1 MMEPATISALA
12 ELAGATIG
20 GVTSFA
26 ATWLTQRT
34 QARVQE
40 LTRKLSRREELYKA
54 FIQEASKLYGDA
66 LVHDTTDV
74 SKLVGLYA
82 LISEMRVLSST
93 NTIENADAVARMIVN
108 TYRAPNKTLPELEDM
123 VNHGAIDV
131 LQTFSEAARQE
142 FRRLG
147 GWKKGNQSKLKP
159 AIAYLIENVFD
170 API

>member
-12 ELAGATIG
+12 ALAGATIG

-40 LTRKLSRREELYKA
+40 LTHSLTVREQLYKA
-54 FIQEASKLYGDA
+54 FIKEASKLYADA
-66 LVHDTTDV
+66 LVHDISDI
-74 SKLVGLYA
+74 SNLVGLYA
-82 LISEMRVLSST
+82 MISEMRVISAR
-93 NTIENADAVARMIVN
+93 NTVEGADEVARLIVN
-108 TYRAPNKTLPELEDM
+108 TYRSPNKTLPELEDM
-123 VNHGAIDV
+123 VNRGAIDV

-147 GWKKGNQSKLKP
+147 
-159 AIAYLIENVFD
+159 A
-170 API
+170 

>member
-1 MMEPATISALA
+1 MEPATISALA
-12 ELAGATIG
+12 ALAGATIG

-131 LQTFSEAARQE
+131 LQTFSE
-142 FRRLG
+142 
-147 GWKKGNQSKLKP
+147 LKP
-159 AIAYLIENVFD
+159 AIAYPVENVFD
-170 API
+170 APIVQSNVHVWRRSLKCP